1 MGDLVD
7 VIPGAVIT
15 SERQNDIND
24 YIANGIHGI
33 TTLSVTASGSI
44 TGAGYNYAKVAKT
57 ATYTATVNDD
67 LMICNSTTAFTIDL
81 PAASGTGKRFAV
93 KNINTGTVTVDG
105 DSTDTI
111 DGLTTQTVAQW
122 QCIEV
127 MDYVANK
134 WVIV

>member
-24 YIANGIHGI
+24 YIAQGTHGI
-33 TTLSVTASGSI
+33 NTLSVVSAQSI
-44 TGAGYNYAKVAKT
+44 TGAGYNYAKTVQTSTYVALVT
-57 ATYTATVNDD
+57 DD
-67 LMICNSTTAFTIDL
+67 LIICNSSIAFTVTL
-81 PAASGTGKRFAV
+81 PVASGTGKRFAI
-93 KNINTGTVTVDG
+93 KNINTGVITVDG
-105 DSTDTI
+105 NSNDTI
-111 DGLTTQTVAQW
+111 DGLANQTVAQW

-127 MDYVANK
+127 VDYVANK